1 MIKLPQSTGS
11 IQPLSSYQWHFSQN
25 QNKKNHNF
33 YGNTKDPEKPK
44 QSWERKLE
52 LEESTFLT
60 SRYTTKQQSSRQ
72 DGTGTKEKY
81 RSMEQD
87 RKPRD

>member
-1 MIKLPQSTGS
+1 MEKDTMFIGLKESIVKMIKLPQSTGS

-44 QSWERKLE
+44 QS
-52 LEESTFLT
+52 
-60 SRYTTKQQSSRQ
+60 
-72 DGTGTKEKY
+72 
-81 RSMEQD
+81 
-87 RKPRD
+87 